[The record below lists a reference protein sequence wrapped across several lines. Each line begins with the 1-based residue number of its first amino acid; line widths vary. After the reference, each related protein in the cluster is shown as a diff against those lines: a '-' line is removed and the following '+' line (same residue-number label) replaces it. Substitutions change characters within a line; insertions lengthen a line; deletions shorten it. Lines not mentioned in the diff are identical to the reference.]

1 MNSEYIETSRAIYEN
16 AAPEYQRYYFDEI
29 AGGFVLIHQQHN
41 LNNSEIFIAEV
52 LAKIGMRVKMLS
64 EQAAE
69 GMKTP
74 DAEIDGQICE
84 FKELTEQTQNIRD
97 RVQEGISRA
106 KKQGAATVIFHINRE
121 NYEVWKINAGIKQA
135 LFWDTEKQIQ
145 EIIFVVNS
153 EQIQTITRE
162 DWQNGRPFQRI

>member
-1 MNSEYIETSRAIYEN
+1 VNPEYIQQSKAIYEN
-16 AAPEYQRYYFDEI
+16 AEPEYQRYYFDEV

-41 LNNSEIFIAEV
+41 LNNSENFVAEV
-52 LAKIGMRVKMLS
+52 LAKMGKRVKLLS

-69 GMKTP
+69 GVKTP
-74 DAEIDGQICE
+74 DAEIDGEICE

-106 KKQGAATVIFHINRE
+106 KNQGAAAVIIHINRE
-121 NYEVWKINAGIKQA
+121 IYEVWKINAGIKQA

-145 EIIFVVNS
+145 KLILVTNS

-162 DWQNGRPFQRI
+162 EWKNGRYFQRI

>member
-1 MNSEYIETSRAIYEN
+1 MNPEYIEESRQIYEN
-16 AAPEYQRYYFDEI
+16 AEPEYRRSYFDEV

-41 LNNSEIFIAEV
+41 LNNSETFVAEV
-52 LAKIGMRVKMLS
+52 LAKMGKRVKMLS

-69 GMKTP
+69 GVRTP
-74 DAEIDGQICE
+74 DAEIDGEICE

-106 KKQGAATVIFHINRE
+106 KNQGAATVILHINRE

-145 EIIFVVNS
+145 KLILVPNS
-153 EQIQTITRE
+153 EQIQIITRE
-162 DWQNGRPFQRI
+162 EWKNGRYFQRI

>member
-16 AAPEYQRYYFDEI
+16 AEPEYRRYYFDEI

-41 LNNSEIFIAEV
+41 LNNSESFVAEV
-52 LAKIGMRVKMLS
+52 LAKMGKRVTLLS

-69 GMKTP
+69 GVRTP
-74 DAEIDGQICE
+74 DAEIDGLICE
-84 FKELTEQTQNIRD
+84 FKELTESTRNIRY

-106 KKQGAATVIFHINRE
+106 KTQGASVVIFHINRE
-121 NYEVWKINAGIKQA
+121 NYDVWKINAGIKQG
-135 LFWDTEKQIQ
+135 LFWDTQNHIQQIIFVANSKQIQ
-145 EIIFVVNS
+145 I
-153 EQIQTITRE
+153 ITRE

>member
-1 MNSEYIETSRAIYEN
+1 MNSEYIEASRAIYKN
-16 AAPEYQRYYFDEI
+16 AEPEYQRYYFDEI

-41 LNNSEIFIAEV
+41 LNNSEIFVAEV
-52 LAKIGMRVKMLS
+52 LAKIGKRVKMLS

-69 GMKTP
+69 GVRTP

-121 NYEVWKINAGIKQA
+121 NYDVWKINAGIKQA

-145 EIIFVVNS
+145 KIFFVVNS
-153 EQIQTITRE
+153 EQIQIITRE
-162 DWQNGRPFQRI
+162 EWKNGRSFQRI

>member
-16 AAPEYQRYYFDEI
+16 AEPEYQRYYFDEV

-41 LNNSEIFIAEV
+41 LNNSEIFVAEV
-52 LAKIGMRVKMLS
+52 LAKIGNRVRMLS

-69 GMKTP
+69 GLRTP

-106 KKQGAATVIFHINRE
+106 KNQGAVTVIFHINRE
-121 NYEVWKINAGIKQA
+121 SYDVWKINAGIKQA
-135 LFWDTEKQIQ
+135 LFWDTAKQIQ
-145 EIIFVVNS
+145 KIIFVLKS
-153 EQIQTITRE
+153 EQIQIITRE
-162 DWQNGRPFQRI
+162 DWKNGRSFQRI